1 MKYVMMAAIA
11 LSMETQQRDGR
22 NATLMKLQTR
32 RCRNMIGT

>member
-22 NATLMKLQTR
+22 NATLMKSYKRAVVET
-32 RCRNMIGT
+32 